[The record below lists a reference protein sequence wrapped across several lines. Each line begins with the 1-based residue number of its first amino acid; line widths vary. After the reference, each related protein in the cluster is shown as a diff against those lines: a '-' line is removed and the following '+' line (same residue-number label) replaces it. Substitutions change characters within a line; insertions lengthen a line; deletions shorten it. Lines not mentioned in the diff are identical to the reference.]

1 MTTETPSSET
11 PTADVTERQPRER
24 VLHVPQTSLVV
35 LMGASGSGKSTFARE
50 HFGRTEILSSDF
62 FRGVV
67 SNDENDQTCSADA
80 FGALHDVLRRRLTR
94 GLLTVVDATN
104 VEERGRRALLS
115 IARETDT
122 LSVAIA
128 LDLGVGLSHARNA
141 QRPDR
146 QFGRHVVARQH
157 SELRRALRGLQREG
171 FHRVFVLDSED
182 EIARVR
188 IERDRLWNDLRDR
201 TGPFD
206 LIGDVHGCA
215 KELDALLDALGYV
228 ETGGVMRHPE
238 GRTAIFL
245 GDLVDRGPDVP
256 GVLRRAQSMVQG
268 QSALSIAGNH
278 EVKLVRALRAQANG
292 KLGGMK
298 VGPGLQVSLDQ
309 MASLDASERD
319 AMIAFMDGLIG
330 HYVLDGGALV
340 VAHAGLKEAFHG
352 RASKRV
358 REFGLYGETTGEV
371 DEYGLPV
378 RSEWAERYRGQAAVV
393 YGHTPVPEARWINGT
408 ICVDTGCVF
417 GGKLTA
423 LRWPERE
430 LCSVPAERVWFEPVR
445 PLKGAGPD
453 PDEGMLL
460 LGDVAGKRF
469 IETRLMGT
477 VTIREQN
484 ASAALEAMSRFSIDP
499 RWLIYLPATMSPPK
513 TAPGGLIL
521 ERPEEAFAYFL
532 EEGASELVC
541 ETKHMGSRAVVIC
554 CRDHAAAERRFGD
567 GSRDGVITSRT
578 GRAFFSDP
586 ASEKAVLD
594 AVRAGMDQAGLW
606 DELSTDWIALD
617 AELLPWSAKA
627 MSLLR
632 TQYGAVGAAGKALFA
647 DAEAVMAKAAARD
660 EGAASLLESV
670 RRRGAHLHAFTE
682 AYRAFVW
689 EVNSPADLRLA
700 PFHLLATEGAV
711 HDDRDHGWHLATLA
725 RLAEGSPLLMA
736 TEHRTVQLGDPASE
750 AAAIAWWRAITAAGG
765 EGMVVKAAQF
775 PMRREGLP
783 MQPALKVRGPE
794 YLRLI
799 YGAEY
804 LELDTL
810 ARLRSRQVSGK
821 RRLAAREHA
830 LGFEALHR
838 FVEREPLHR
847 VHECVF
853 GVLAL
858 ESEPVDPRL

>member
-1 MTTETPSSET
+1 MTTQPPTKTPST
-11 PTADVTERQPRER
+11 ER

-35 LMGASGSGKSTFARE
+35 LMGASGSGKSTFART
-50 HFGRTEILSSDF
+50 HFAPTEILSSDF
-62 FRGVV
+62 FRGLV

-104 VEERGRRALLS
+104 VEEAGRRALLA

-128 LDLGVGLSHARNA
+128 LDLGVGVSHARNEH
-141 QRPDR
+141 RPDR

-157 SELRRALRGLQREG
+157 GELRRALRGLSREG
-171 FHRVFVLDSED
+171 FHRVFVLESPE
-182 EIARVR
+182 AVASVR

-201 TGPFD
+201 SGPFD
-206 LIGDVHGCA
+206 LIGDVHGCRA
-215 KELDALLDALGYV
+215 ELDALLLALGYR
-228 ETGGVMRHPE
+228 ETDGAMRHPE
-238 GRTAIFL
+238 GRVAIFL

-256 GVLRRAQSMVQG
+256 GVLRRAMSMVQAG
-268 QSALSIAGNH
+268 SALAIAGNH
-278 EVKLVRALRAQANG
+278 EVKLVRALRAEASG
-292 KLGGMK
+292 KISGMK
-298 VGPGLQVSLDQ
+298 IGPGLRVSLDQ
-309 MASLDASERD
+309 MALLEPSERE

-371 DEYGLPV
+371 DAYGLPV
-378 RSEWAERYRGQAAVV
+378 RAEWAERYRGKAAVV

-408 ICVDTGCVF
+408 LCVDTGCVF
-417 GGKLTA
+417 GGELTA

-430 LCSVPAERVWFEPVR
+430 LCAVPAERVWFEPVR
-445 PLKGAGPD
+445 PLKAAGPD
-453 PDEGMLL
+453 RDEGMLL

-469 IETRLMGT
+469 VETRLMGT
-477 VTIREQN
+477 LTIREQN

-499 RWLIYLPATMSPPK
+499 RWLIYLPATMSPPE
-513 TAPGGLIL
+513 TAPDGPLL

-532 EEGASELVC
+532 REGASELVC
-541 ETKHMGSRAVVIC
+541 ETKHMGSRAVVVC
-554 CRDHAAAERRFGD
+554 CRDRGAAERRFGD

-594 AVRAGMDQAGLW
+594 AVREGMDRSGLW
-606 DELSTDWIALD
+606 DALATDWVALD

-632 TQYGAVGAAGKALFA
+632 TQYGAVGAAGRALFA
-647 DAEAVMAKAAARD
+647 DAEAVMTKAAVRD
-660 EGAASLLESV
+660 ESAAPLLASV
-670 RRRGAHLHAFTE
+670 RRRGAHLRAFTE
-682 AYRAFVW
+682 AYRPFVW
-689 EVNSPADLRLA
+689 EVTSPADLRLA
-700 PFHLLATEGAV
+700 PFHLLASEGKV
-711 HDDRDHGWHLATLA
+711 HDDQDHRWHLEMLR
-725 RLAEGSPLLMA
+725 RLAEGSRLLIA
-736 TEHRTVQLGDPASE
+736 TDHRTVQLGDAASE
-750 AAAIAWWRAITAAGG
+750 AAAIAWWHAITAAGG
-765 EGMVVKAAQF
+765 EGMVVKPAQF
-775 PMRREGLP
+775 PTRREGLP

-804 LELDTL
+804 LEPDAL
-810 ARLRSRQVSGK
+810 ARVRSRQVSGK

-847 VHECVF
+847 LHECVF

>member
-1 MTTETPSSET
+1 MTSEQRLST
-11 PTADVTERQPRER
+11 TAPR
-24 VLHVPQTSLVV
+24 VLHVPQTAMVV
-35 LMGASGSGKSTFARE
+35 LMGASGSGKSTFART
-50 HFGRTEILSSDF
+50 HFARTEILSSDF
-62 FRGVV
+62 FRGLV

-80 FGALHDVLRRRLTR
+80 FGALHDLLRRRLTR

-104 VEERGRRALLS
+104 VEEAGRRALLA

-128 LDLGVGLSHARNA
+128 LDLGVGVSHARNA
-141 QRPDR
+141 ERPDR

-157 SELRRALRGLQREG
+157 GELRRALRGLSREG
-171 FHRVFVLDSED
+171 FHRVFTLSSEA
-182 EIARVR
+182 EVAAVR

-201 TGPFD
+201 SGPFD

-215 KELDALLDALGYV
+215 RELDALLAALGYV
-228 ETGGVMRHPE
+228 DRDGVINHPD
-238 GRTAIFL
+238 GRVAIFL

-256 GVLRRAQSMVQG
+256 GVLRRAMSMVQSG
-268 QSALSIAGNH
+268 SALAIAGNH
-278 EVKLVRALRAQANG
+278 EVKLVRALRAQASG
-292 KLGGMK
+292 KIGAMK
-298 VGPGLQVSLDQ
+298 IGPGLQVSLDQ
-309 MASLDASERD
+309 MASLDVGERE

-330 HYVLDGGALV
+330 HYVLDGGRLV
-340 VAHAGLKEAFHG
+340 VAHAGLKESFHG
-352 RASKRV
+352 RASRRV

-378 RSEWAERYRGQAAVV
+378 RAEWAERYRGQAAVV

-408 ICVDTGCVF
+408 LCVDTGCVF

-430 LCSVPAERVWFEPVR
+430 LRSIPAEKVWFEPVR
-445 PLKGAGPD
+445 PLKRAASES
-453 PDEGMLL
+453 DEDVLL
-460 LGDVAGKRF
+460 LGDALGKR
-469 IETRLMGT
+469 IIDTRLMGG

-484 ASAALEAMSRFSIDP
+484 AAAALEAMSRFSIDP
-499 RWLIYLPATMSPPK
+499 RWLIYLPATMSPPAA
-513 TAPGGLIL
+513 APDGPLL
-521 ERPEEAFAYFL
+521 ERPEEAFAHFL
-532 EEGASELVC
+532 EDGASELVC

-554 CRDHAAAERRFGD
+554 CRDREAAARTFRD
-567 GSRDGVITSRT
+567 PTRDGVITSRT
-578 GRAFFSDP
+578 GRAFFSD
-586 ASEKAVLD
+586 AATEIAVLD
-594 AVRAGMDQAGLW
+594 AVRAAMDGAGLW
-606 DELSTDWIALD
+606 DELATDWVALD
-617 AELLPWSAKA
+617 AELMPWSAKA

-632 TQYGAVGAAGKALFA
+632 TQYGAVGAAGRALFS
-647 DAEAVMAKAAARD
+647 DAEAVLARAAARD
-660 EGAASLLESV
+660 PGATEVLSSV
-670 RRRGAHLHAFTE
+670 RRRGAHLRAFTD
-682 AYRAFVW
+682 AYRPFVW
-689 EVNSPADLRLA
+689 EVESPADLRLA
-700 PFHLLATEGAV
+700 PFFVLASEGRV
-711 HDDRDHGWHLATLA
+711 YDERDHLWHLEIIG
-725 RLAEGSPLLMA
+725 RLAQHSPLITT
-736 TEHRTVQLGDPASE
+736 TEHRRVALGDAESE
-750 AAAIAWWRAITAAGG
+750 AQAIAWWRAITDAGG
-765 EGMVVKAAQF
+765 EGMVVK
-775 PMRREGLP
+775 PLRLPTRRDGLP

-804 LELDTL
+804 REPDAL

-858 ESEPVDPRL
+858 ESEPIDPRL